1 MLEGV
6 SLRLSVLILIISIF
20 FIGCEKKTSYKK
32 HTEKY
37 YQQKFCKVVG
47 GKMEVRLKDRTR
59 VDCLT
64 SEYAIEVDFAK
75 KWAEGIGQSLYY
87 ALMTGKK
94 PAVALIIGEKDKRYL
109 KRAKKV
115 AKKYKIKILTIKK
128 GYK

>member
-6 SLRLSVLILIISIF
+6 SLRLSILILIISIF